1 MGKIDE
7 NISEI
12 RKHFMELQNEK
23 YMIKNGSLQDKEEY
37 IKSLYIQMLATVVQ
51 YENDAADMQLLFLK
65 RIVKGLHCELQV
77 EDYMRKALDI
87 SLVEV
92 KEFADAYQSGEGKYY
107 FTLNGIVLAALG
119 ERADSNYA
127 YLAELIQLLGIRVT
141 ELEYLSKVAES
152 VLMQSS
158 ESFDEAKKM
167 MTEELSSFDVT
178 DYIRNF
184 YAGVVVD
191 SKSIVIYSAPEKQV
205 VHSLEMDKM
214 DFYQRKVIFS
224 GIEINVAGRWEFY
237 GCEEVKFENC
247 TINGEGGGLSLRGVG
262 KFCMEGCKVRNFY
275 DAFAFLDSVGTVFVV
290 SNEFTECGREKKR
303 ESPSY
308 MYPVPFVGGG
318 VFCYYGEGKSVVFD
332 GNFIQNFCI
341 KNSKGWARGAFFGK
355 ASESK
360 RFKFGIIPF

>member
-141 ELEYLSKVAES
+141 ELEYLSKVAG
-152 VLMQSS
+152 
-158 ESFDEAKKM
+158 FI
-167 MTEELSSFDVT
+167 
-178 DYIRNF
+178 IRAF
-184 YAGVVVD
+184 KRAG
-191 SKSIVIYSAPEKQV
+191 
-205 VHSLEMDKM
+205 
-214 DFYQRKVIFS
+214 
-224 GIEINVAGRWEFY
+224 
-237 GCEEVKFENC
+237 C
-247 TINGEGGGLSLRGVG
+247 
-262 KFCMEGCKVRNFY
+262 
-275 DAFAFLDSVGTVFVV
+275 
-290 SNEFTECGREKKR
+290 
-303 ESPSY
+303 
-308 MYPVPFVGGG
+308 
-318 VFCYYGEGKSVVFD
+318 
-332 GNFIQNFCI
+332 
-341 KNSKGWARGAFFGK
+341 
-355 ASESK
+355 
-360 RFKFGIIPF
+360 